1 MEPQVPV
8 MQFPPGR
15 QREDR
20 RGATR
25 PTLCPTLPVAPDTE
39 RYVDYAEII
48 GFTAAALGT
57 AALFPQ
63 VLQSWRTKSTGD
75 LNLRTFLAIT
85 LSVSLFIAYGVAIGS
100 PSVITA
106 NSLAGIMVVS
116 LVVLKLRHG

>member
-1 MEPQVPV
+1 VEPV
-8 MQFPPGR
+8 
-15 QREDR
+15 
-20 RGATR
+20 
-25 PTLCPTLPVAPDTE
+25 
-39 RYVDYAEII
+39 EIL

-63 VLQSWRTKSTGD
+63 VRQSWRTKSTGD

-116 LVVLKLRHG
+116 LVILKIRHG